1 MASTEAPTFDLV
13 SEPWIPVRMCD
24 GTSSEV
30 GLYDVFAQAHDIA
43 GLEVEFPTQEPALL
57 RLLLAVSYRALEGP
71 KTKSEWESLWTQA
84 ELPVAAFD
92 QYFDLWRARFD
103 LFDPTTPFF
112 GSPHLEPAGKDGI
125 RPASW
130 LVAHAPADN
139 SIPVFTPI
147 TRAMALTLHPS
158 EAARWLVERHA
169 WGTTADRTG
178 AKDNPQVKNGRDTP
192 KIGHLGW
199 IGFVAPLGRTL
210 KETLLLNL
218 VPWCTTTL
226 VTSGPDDLPAWERT
240 PTGPTRETRPPD
252 GTCDL
257 YTWQG
262 RRIRLYPED
271 RDGELV
277 VARVLICAGD
287 DVEQNAI
294 RTVEP
299 HTSWHKRKQKDGT
312 LTYVP
317 SRASVGQ
324 QVWRGLASLLALEP
338 DSTRAGV
345 LSWLATIEDHVT
357 TLSLLVASAKYG
369 DQAATLDDFLSDRL
383 DAAVSLLRRDDPEVA
398 ALAIDSAAY
407 AENVALALSHI
418 AKAPFLTYDQ
428 RRDRY
433 TVPKDSDESARA
445 ASGVIAEELYGEIDA
460 PFRKLLVDL
469 GTPEYLLQARTEWA
483 ELVTCAARK
492 IADLWLDRLSSSNA
506 FVAATADRRFRNQL
520 AHERR
525 QFAPVT
531 PKVESS

>member
-1 MASTEAPTFDLV
+1 MTSAESPSFDLIT
-13 SEPWIPVRMCD
+13 EPWLPVRMRD
-24 GTSSEV
+24 GRTREV
-30 GLYDVFAQAHDIA
+30 GLHDAFALAHDIA
-43 GLEVEFPTQEPALL
+43 GFDVEFPTQEPALL
-57 RLLLAVSYRALEGP
+57 RLLLAICYRALEGP
-71 KTKSEWESLWTQA
+71 ENRDEWEGLWASPT
-84 ELPVAAFD
+84 LPVERFSR
-92 QYFDLWRARFD
+92 YFARWRERFD
-103 LFDPTTPFF
+103 LFHPAAPFF

-192 KIGHLGW
+192 RIGHLGW

-226 VTSGPDDLPAWERT
+226 VTSGPDDLPAWERP
-240 PTGPTRETRPPD
+240 PTGPTREMRPPD

-257 YTWQG
+257 FTWQG

-287 DVEQNAI
+287 DVLQEAI
-294 RTVEP
+294 RNADP
-299 HTSWHKRKQKDGT
+299 HTGWRLRKQPGGT
-312 LTYVP
+312 IQYMPIKVH
-317 SRASVGQ
+317 VGQ

-345 LSWLATIEDHVT
+345 LSWLATIEEHVP
-357 TLSLLVASAKYG
+357 TLSLLVTSAKYG
-369 DQAATLDDFLSDRL
+369 DQAATLDDFLGDRL
-383 DAAVSLLRRDDPEVA
+383 DAAVSLLRRDDPEAA
-398 ALAIDSAAY
+398 ALALGAASL
-407 AENVALALSHI
+407 AVEAGRALWNVAN
-418 AKAPFLTYDQ
+418 APFLTYDQ
-428 RRDRY
+428 QHGRY
-433 TVPKDSDESARA
+433 EVPDGAQGQARA
-445 ASGVIAEELYGEIDA
+445 ARDAIAEELYSELDA

-469 GTPEYLLQARTEWA
+469 GTPQYRLEARVGWA
-483 ELVTCAARK
+483 EVVTRTALRIARRS
-492 IADLWLDRLSSSNA
+492 LERLSASEA
-506 FVAATADRRFRNQL
+506 FFGAMAEGWFLGNLSRARAD
-520 AHERR
+520 
-525 QFAPVT
+525 FAPFST
-531 PKVESS
+531 NVEGT